1 MDRFET
7 GSCAHPSDR
16 HRAKFSRP
24 KAAGWI
30 SVAIMVTSLF
40 ALAPPSGAATPL
52 TLPPTTGGC
61 QTAAPV
67 SGQAVSVPLAVSR
80 SKGQVIALVSVCI
93 NGRGPFPMVV
103 DSGATSSELDSQV
116 VRTLG
121 LASAGKATKASGVSC
136 TTTSRPVKITNWSI
150 GSIALQGQT
159 VGSNAIPK
167 FGLHKAPVGLLGSDV
182 LSRFGA
188 IRIDYQQQ
196 KLVLPGPE
204 GPVANG
210 LHVVP
215 GPSKTATP
223 ADLVAGYPA
232 QTSIP
237 IAVASGGHQ
246 VIAITPVQFHSPV
259 KYAFMIDTGASGSAI
274 SNEAASSLKLPT
286 LKRRVQ
292 VSGAACQQSTA
303 LVRSGT
309 WSMSGTP
316 LHAETLTSIKL
327 PHANNIFGLIG
338 SDELSRFGSIVIDYA
353 GGRLLV

>member
-1 MDRFET
+1 VGWFET
-7 GSCAHPSDR
+7 RSFAPASRRG
-16 HRAKFSRP
+16 AKVRRL
-24 KAAGWI
+24 KGAGWI
-30 SVAIMVTSLF
+30 VVAIMVTSQF
-40 ALAPPSGAATPL
+40 ALASTSGGATPL
-52 TLPPTTGGC
+52 TLPPTAGGC

-67 SGQAVSVPLAVSR
+67 TGQAVSVPLAVSR

-103 DSGATSSELDSQV
+103 DTGATSSELDSKV
-116 VRTLG
+116 VQTLG
-121 LASAGKATKASGVSC
+121 LPSAGKATKASGVSC
-136 TTTSRPVKITNWSI
+136 TTTSRPVKVTNWSI

-188 IRIDYQQQ
+188 VRIDYLQQ

-210 LHVVP
+210 LHVVS
-215 GPSKTATP
+215 GPSKMATP
-223 ADLVAGYPA
+223 ADLLAGYPA

-237 IAVASGGHQ
+237 IGVASIGHQ
-246 VIAITPVQFHSPV
+246 VIAVTPVEFHSPV
-259 KYAFMIDTGASGSAI
+259 KYTFMIDTGASGSAI
-274 SNEAASSLKLPT
+274 SNEAASSLKLPM
-286 LKRRVQ
+286 LKRQVQ

-303 LVRSGT
+303 LVRSGK

-316 LHAETLTSIKL
+316 LHAETLASINL